1 MSDPVFVTSTAALA
15 ADAVVIDGDEGRHAA
30 AVKRLRV
37 GESVTVTDGVGL
49 LVRGRIREVR
59 ERSFVLVDVLERI
72 EVPVAVPAL
81 TVVQALPKGER
92 AERAVALMT
101 EVGVDVIVPWQA
113 ARCVVRWDGDRGRRA
128 AERWAV
134 AAREA
139 GKQARRARF
148 LEIAEAATTADVVAL
163 IERAGAAL
171 VLHEEAHEA
180 LPSTVPDGTQDI
192 VLIVGPEGG
201 IAPEEFDVF
210 IAAGGRPVRL
220 GPSIQRTSTAGA
232 SAASVLLAGTGRWVL
247 PHA

>member
-15 ADAVVIDGDEGRHAA
+15 ADAVVVDGDEGRHAA

-37 GESVTVTDGVGL
+37 GEPVSVTDGAGR

-59 ERSFVLVDVLERI
+59 GRTSVVVEVLERI
-72 EVPVAVPAL
+72 EVPAATPVI

-92 AERAVALMT
+92 AERAVALLT

-113 ARCVVRWDGDRGRRA
+113 ARCVVRWDGERGRRA
-128 AERWAV
+128 ADRWA
-134 AAREA
+134 ATAREA

-148 LEIAEAATTADVVAL
+148 PEISPAATTADIVAL
-163 IERAGAAL
+163 VERAATAL
-171 VLHEEAHEA
+171 VLHEEAQEA
-180 LPSTVPDGTQDI
+180 LPSTLPEGTQDI
-192 VLIVGPEGG
+192 VLVVGPEGG
-201 IAPEEFDVF
+201 IAPEELDAFL
-210 IAAGGRPVRL
+210 AAGGRPVRL

-232 SAASVLLAGTGRWVL
+232 SAASVLLAGTGRWAL